1 MRQIAE
7 IPPETNLMPN
17 TLAARAN
24 VESHSDVWT
33 SSRMKHLFALAA
45 ILGLAGGAASAAE
58 LTPIGDWLVKDGY
71 ANIRIDNCGGK
82 LWGIVSWEK
91 TPGGVDSENPDPA
104 KKARPILGMP
114 IVIAMV
120 PKGPNKWWGE
130 IYNSQNG
137 KMYTA
142 GISVAD
148 ENTLDLEGCLIWPA
162 CLTQQWTRT
171 KHPPNAPPLPP
182 VKGAAPPPA
191 KQAAAKKGAAP
202 AAPSPAAPSDVCLR
216 IADEAAALE
225 KANAGKK

>member
-1 MRQIAE
+1 M
-7 IPPETNLMPN
+7 
-17 TLAARAN
+17 
-24 VESHSDVWT
+24 D
-33 SSRMKHLFALAA
+33 RMKRIFAHAVILSLMAGPAA
-45 ILGLAGGAASAAE
+45 AAE
-58 LTPIGDWLVKDGY
+58 LSPVGDWLVKDGY

-91 TPGGVDSENPDPA
+91 TPGGLDTENPDPA
-104 KKARPILGMP
+104 KRGRPVLGMP
-114 IVIAMV
+114 IVIGMA

-162 CLTQQWTRT
+162 CLTQQWTRA

-182 VKGAAPPPA
+182 IKGGAATPPPA
-191 KQAAAKKGAAP
+191 KQTAAKKGAPAP
-202 AAPSPAAPSDVCLR
+202 APQSDVCLR
-216 IADEAAALE
+216 VADEAAALE
-225 KANAGKK
+225 KSGKK